1 MTGEVLLSVE
11 HLKKYFPVRGGIFLR
26 QVATVYAV
34 DDVSF
39 EVRKGETLGIVGES
53 GCGKSTLA
61 RTILRL
67 EEPTGG
73 SIAFGGRDITRAS
86 QRELR
91 LLRREMQMI
100 FQDPSESLNA
110 RHTVGGLLE
119 EPFIIHR
126 LGTPAERKRWVG
138 ERLEKVGLN
147 ADAAERFPHEFS
159 GGQRQRIGIARAIAL
174 KPGLIVCDEPVSALD
189 VSIQSQILNLLLSLQ
204 REMHLTLV
212 FIAHDLSVVKHVSDR
227 IAVMY
232 LGKIVE
238 TASAES
244 LYRNPLHPYS
254 QSLIAAIPE
263 PDPSQRKTLYTI
275 EGDVPSPLNP
285 PRGCRFHTRCRFAQ
299 ARCREEEPALTT
311 HKASA
316 DPEHRVAC
324 HFAGEVFIE
333 EILNNESSQRNEKPK
348 RFDAETQRR

>member
-1 MTGEVLLSVE
+1 MSDDVLLSVE

-39 EVRKGETLGIVGES
+39 DVKRGETLGIVGES

-61 RTILRL
+61 RTLLRL

-73 SIAFGGRDITRAS
+73 KIVFDGNDITHAS
-86 QRELR
+86 QHRLR
-91 LLRREMQMI
+91 QLRREMQMI

-110 RHTVGGLLE
+110 RHTIGGLLE
-119 EPFIIHR
+119 EPFIIHK

-138 ERLEKVGLN
+138 ELLEKVGLN
-147 ADAAERFPHEFS
+147 ADAVERFPHEFS

-189 VSIQSQILNLLLSLQ
+189 VSIQSQILNLLLDLQ

-238 TASAES
+238 IASAGS

-254 QSLIAAIPE
+254 QSLIAAIPL
-263 PDPSQRKTLYTI
+263 PDPSRRKTLYTI
-275 EGDVPSPLNP
+275 EGDVPSPMNP
-285 PRGCRFHTRCRFAQ
+285 PQGCPFHTRCRFAQ
-299 ARCREEEPALTT
+299 ARCREEAPPLAPN
-311 HKASA
+311 KASS

-333 EILNNESSQRNEKPK
+333 EILEDQNHLTTEDTENTEKLK
-348 RFDAETQRR
+348 S